1 MIAAYSHQFLSFP
14 NSGANNAFNSL
25 FPFDTRPDALGVGA
39 SGVRGVPAIFVTPSS
54 LFVLLSVVTIYY
66 LFLYSCANTFILFAD
81 CPCALRTVNPLRDI
95 GKNRVRQR
103 NFHYENSHQYIRCF
117 QLLKHAYQ
125 DAFFRFLD
133 GVMCRNHIHCPDAK
147 PKNPLLP
154 VFSDN
159 HRMLSE
165 QFQPLHA
172 QPQATE
178 QNHNRFY

>member
-1 MIAAYSHQFLSFP
+1 MRGPMPWHR
-14 NSGANNAFNSL
+14 GA
-25 FPFDTRPDALGVGA
+25 R
-39 SGVRGVPAIFVTPSS
+39 GVRGLPAIFVTPSS
-54 LFVLLSVVTIYY
+54 LFVLLSVATIYY
-66 LFLYSCANTFILFAD
+66 LFLYSCANIFILFAD
-81 CPCALRTVNPLRDI
+81 CPCALRTVNPLCDI
-95 GKNRVRQR
+95 RKNRVRQGD
-103 NFHYENSHQYIRCF
+103 FHFENSHQHIRCF

-147 PKNPLLP
+147 PNNPLLP